1 VRTLRAREAF
11 TLIEM
16 LVSMALTLML
26 LGLAVPFFRVQLR
39 ALGKN
44 ADRLDAQQNVRF
56 ALASIQRELRV
67 AGGGVVDAQPMI
79 VEAATNAI
87 TFNVD
92 LVTADS
98 GDPSAVYFD
107 EDAGS
112 DVTTSLTKNTPIALP
127 ASGRRYP
134 DSTYWRSAGL
144 TSRAETISYWLA
156 PDPEHPGLSALY
168 RRVNRADSTVVSSSL
183 YVPSGQPLFR
193 YYTIDTAGDTIE
205 IAQSS
210 LPLVHTAPIHGS
222 PADTAGSAMTD
233 QIRVVVVDLYG
244 VTKDPDTQQ
253 LVKRH
258 LRGKVRLLNAG
269 LVRHPTCGEPPIGA
283 TLAAVVAA
291 DGKSVQLTWNA
302 SVDENGGEKDVE
314 RYLILRR
321 TPTGTF
327 GDAIASVAAGVS
339 QYTYNDFDVQ
349 SGDHWIY
356 GLVAEDCT
364 PASSTVSE
372 ADPGTIP

>member
-1 VRTLRAREAF
+1 RRRSSATSDRGPLTVRTLRAREAF

-67 AGGGVVDAQPMI
+67 AGGGVVDVQPMI
-79 VEAATNAI
+79 VEAAANAI

-112 DVTTSLTKNTPIALP
+112 AVTTSLTKNTPITLP

-134 DSTYWRSAGL
+134 DSTYWKSTGL

-156 PDPEHPGLSALY
+156 PDPQHPGLSVLY
-168 RRVNRADSTVVSSSL
+168 RRVNGADSTIVSSSL
-183 YVPSGQPLFR
+183 Y
-193 YYTIDTAGDTIE
+193 
-205 IAQSS
+205 
-210 LPLVHTAPIHGS
+210 LPT
-222 PADTAGSAMTD
+222 
-233 QIRVVVVDLYG
+233 
-244 VTKDPDTQQ
+244 
-253 LVKRH
+253 
-258 LRGKVRLLNAG
+258 
-269 LVRHPTCGEPPIGA
+269 
-283 TLAAVVAA
+283 
-291 DGKSVQLTWNA
+291 
-302 SVDENGGEKDVE
+302 
-314 RYLILRR
+314 
-321 TPTGTF
+321 
-327 GDAIASVAAGVS
+327 
-339 QYTYNDFDVQ
+339 
-349 SGDHWIY
+349 
-356 GLVAEDCT
+356 
-364 PASSTVSE
+364 
-372 ADPGTIP
+372 